1 MFWILTRSGCFWFLS
16 LVILAVL
23 IEFSGPAAAQPYGFQ
38 GGGRH
43 HGGMETHDL
52 QGYDPQTVTTVTGQV
67 ESLGSYGMTGWRTA
81 PGMQT
86 QGLALKTDGGTMMV
100 NLGPPWFPR
109 KQEFEAKPGDTL
121 EVTGSRIS
129 RDNQTWLLASEV
141 KKGERVLKV
150 RDETGKPLW
159 RQHDFGDR
167 GSGGM
172 GRGGMGAGGKGY
184 GRGPGNY

>member
-1 MFWILTRSGCFWFLS
+1 MFWIFTKSGYFWFLS

-23 IEFSGPAAAQPYGFQ
+23 IELSGPAAAQPYGFQ

-43 HGGMETHDL
+43 HGGMVTQDL

-109 KQEFEAKPGDTL
+109 Q
-121 EVTGSRIS
+121 
-129 RDNQTWLLASEV
+129 
-141 KKGERVLKV
+141 
-150 RDETGKPLW
+150 
-159 RQHDFGDR
+159 
-167 GSGGM
+167 
-172 GRGGMGAGGKGY
+172 AGI
-184 GRGPGNY
+184 